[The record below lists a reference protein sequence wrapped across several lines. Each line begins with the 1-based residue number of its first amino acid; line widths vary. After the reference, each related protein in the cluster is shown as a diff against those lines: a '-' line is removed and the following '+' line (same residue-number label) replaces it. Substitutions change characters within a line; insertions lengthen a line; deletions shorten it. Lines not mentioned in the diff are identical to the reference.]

1 MTATAPSAGDRA
13 ILYTEGCTPCPATV
27 TAVADGLI
35 SEVRPGGTW
44 LVSGPDQFVVEGR
57 PASDSQCSMVLWD
70 MGDPDPGAVPLD
82 ERVALLRRVGNIMRG
97 DWSMTMFDGRDVKWW
112 ITTALDGD
120 PAALRELGEDLRA
133 IEED

>member
-1 MTATAPSAGDRA
+1 MTASKPNTGDRV
-13 ILYTEGCTPCPATV
+13 IIYTEGCLPCPATV
-27 TAVADGLI
+27 TEVADGVI
-35 SEVRPGGTW
+35 TKVRAGGSW
-44 LVSGPDQFVVEGR
+44 LTSGVVEISSGYA
-57 PASDSQCSMVLWD
+57 PPSDSEGWIVLWD